1 MKKIKLENLAVTS
14 FVTTISALK
23 SKTVKGGGLTD
34 DLPHCNPNDTIGC
47 TASQIPACE
56 SILDI
61 TCAVTKSLARS
72 CTDTNIVANCPRSG
86 ANGATLAG
94 CSRIC

>member
-23 SKTVKGGGLTD
+23 SKTVKGRGLTD

-47 TASQIPACE
+47 TASQIPACA
-56 SILDI
+56 SAPNI
-61 TCAVTKSLARS
+61 TCTISKSIIRS
-72 CTDTNIVANCPRSG
+72 CTDTNVAANCPRSG
-86 ANGATLAG
+86 ANGATLVG
-94 CSRIC
+94 CSQIC